1 MTNHAAEF
9 AQRSSYSAMGKS
21 RDDYEPCY
29 FRGRFEGQPL
39 LHCHDFF
46 EMYIHYGGGKVY
58 CVGKDV
64 YPLKPNHLM
73 IFPPFYLH
81 GLLDRQ
87 VLEDYERAYLYI
99 SPSLLKKAGCGRM
112 DLHQLFTRYAERG
125 QYQFLMRPDAAL
137 HCKEQIQLMIDGL
150 QDTSAL
156 GSYTNFVRM
165 LSFLQTVAQTV
176 VHTTEKREPL
186 AVNDPMHEV
195 LTYINEHYVQHITL
209 EELARHFG
217 ISASLL
223 SHKFVMYT
231 GRSVYDYVLYRRV
244 LQAKEMINSSLA
256 LSEVAY
262 QCGFNDYSCFLRA
275 FRRVTGMSPNA
286 YRKYA
291 KELFQ

>member
-1 MTNHAAEF
+1 MPAAFSLNERWGVTMIETIKRLECLLNAPVGIKNF
-9 AQRSSYSAMGKS
+9 EAEAKGGLCCKNDRENVCLRSVMQPRSVRCGAA
-21 RDDYEPCY
+21 
-29 FRGRFEGQPL
+29 PL
-39 LHCHDFF
+39 LQAS
-46 EMYIHYGGGKVY
+46 IKG
-58 CVGKDV
+58 
-64 YPLKPNHLM
+64 N
-73 IFPPFYLH
+73 LH
-81 GLLDRQ
+81 
-87 VLEDYERAYLYI
+87 A
-99 SPSLLKKAGCGRM
+99 PSLLKKAGCGQL
-112 DLHQLFTRYAERG
+112 DLQQLFNRYAERG
-125 QYQFLMRPDAAL
+125 QYQFLMHPDAAR
-137 HCKEQIQLMIDGL
+137 HCKTQIQLMIDGL

-176 VHTTEKREPL
+176 VHTKEKIEPL
-186 AVNDPMHEV
+186 AANDPMHEV
-195 LTYINEHYVQHITL
+195 LNYINEHYVQHITL

>member
-1 MTNHAAEF
+1 MENHTAEF
-9 AQRSSYSAMGKS
+9 TQRSSYSAMGKN
-21 RDDYEPCY
+21 RHDYDPCY
-29 FRGRFEGQPL
+29 FRGRLDGQPL

-46 EMYIHYGGGKVY
+46 EMYIHYGGGRFY

-81 GLLDRQ
+81 GILDRQ

-99 SPSLLKKAGCGRM
+99 SPSLLKKAGCEQI
-112 DLHQLFTRYAERG
+112 DLYRLFTRYAEMG
-125 QYQFLMRPDAAL
+125 QYQFLMPPAAARY
-137 HCKEQIQLMIDGL
+137 CKEQIQLMIEGL
-150 QDTSAL
+150 QDTTAL
-156 GSYTNFVRM
+156 GVYANYVRM

-176 VHTTEKREPL
+176 VHTTEVFEPL
-186 AVNDPMHEV
+186 TVNDSMHEV

-209 EELARHFG
+209 DELARRFG

-244 LQAKEMINSSLA
+244 LQAKEMINSHLA

-275 FRRVTGMSPNA
+275 FRKVTGMSPNA

-291 KELFQ
+291 KETFP

>member
-1 MTNHAAEF
+1 MEF
-9 AQRSSYSAMGKS
+9 VQLSSYSAMGKN

-29 FRGRFEGQPL
+29 FRGRFAGQPL

-46 EMYIHYGGGKVY
+46 EMYIHYGGGKAY
-58 CVGKDV
+58 CVGKDT
-64 YPLKPNHLM
+64 YQLKPNHLM
-73 IFPPFYLH
+73 IFPPFNLH
-81 GLLDRQ
+81 GVLDRQ
-87 VLEDYERAYLYI
+87 VLDDYERAYLYI
-99 SPSLLKKAGCGRM
+99 SPSLLKKAGCGQL
-112 DLHQLFTRYAERG
+112 DLQQLFNRYAERG
-125 QYQFLMRPDAAL
+125 QYQFLMHPDAAR
-137 HCKEQIQLMIDGL
+137 HCKTQIQLMIDGL

-176 VHTTEKREPL
+176 VHTKEKFESL
-186 AVNDPMHEV
+186 AANDPMHEV
-195 LTYINEHYVQHITL
+195 LNYINEHYVQHITL